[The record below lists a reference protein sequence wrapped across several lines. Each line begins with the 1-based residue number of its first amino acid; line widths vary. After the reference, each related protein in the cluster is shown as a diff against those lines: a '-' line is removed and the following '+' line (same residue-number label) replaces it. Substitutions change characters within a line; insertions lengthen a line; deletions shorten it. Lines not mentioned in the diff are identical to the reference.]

1 VKRTRPRK
9 PTDQLIQTTARKRS
23 KEAAVMKTAVSDGA
37 KGIQPKDELEA
48 MGKTEERPHWRSA
61 WVRSLKLQFP
71 REMSSL

>member
-1 VKRTRPRK
+1 
-9 PTDQLIQTTARKRS
+9 
-23 KEAAVMKTAVSDGA
+23 MKTAVSDGA

-71 REMSSL
+71 REMSSF